1 MTRSHGTRIAT
12 LAGALLAV
20 ACGHGESAQPDLTAD
35 AVKHYAVLLDA
46 NYEDTISKMEAFKT
60 SVDAFVA
67 SPSADGY
74 DAMKQAWLEARIPYG
89 QSEFSR
95 FYGGPLDQAQGAM
108 NEWPIDENYVDY
120 TTGNPQGG
128 IINDVTQYPEIT
140 GLVLT
145 SLTGKGGT
153 ENLATGFH
161 ATEFL
166 IWGQR
171 PDQTAGPGERP
182 YTDYVDNGTATNQ
195 DRRRTYL
202 QTATTLLVEDMR
214 AVEAEWHLDDPQSYV
229 AGFVAAKPVD
239 SLTKIYR
246 GFSQMAI
253 SELYYERL
261 SNPYRSKDRKDEE
274 SCFSESTLHD
284 LVANAKGLENVY
296 SGTYGSLKG
305 ASLSDLIRAKD
316 PKLDSD
322 LKDQLAAIRKAI
334 EAIPDPFDHAVL
346 ADPASAESQK
356 VQAAIDACKPL
367 TDLLDQGAT
376 ALGIVNNL

>member
-1 MTRSHGTRIAT
+1 
-12 LAGALLAV
+12 LAV
-20 ACGHGESAQPDLTAD
+20 ACGHGESHKPDLAAE
-35 AVKHYAVLLDA
+35 AVKQYAAILDA
-46 NYEDTISKMEAFKT
+46 NYQDTISKMDALKT

-74 DAMKQAWLEARIPYG
+74 DAMKQAWIAARGPYG

-95 FYGGPLDQAQGAM
+95 FYGGPLDQEQGAM

-120 TTGNPQGG
+120 TAGNSQGG

-161 ATEFL
+161 AIEFL

-171 PDQTAGPGERP
+171 PDQTTGPGERP
-182 YTDYVDNGTATNQ
+182 YTDYVDQGTAANQ
-195 DRRRTYL
+195 DRRRAYL

-214 AVEAEWHLDDPQSYV
+214 AVEAEWRLDDPQSYG
-229 AGFVAAKPVD
+229 AGFVAASPVE

-261 SNPYRSKDRKDEE
+261 SNPYVSKDRKDEE
-274 SCFSESTLHD
+274 SCFSESTLND
-284 LVANAKGLENVY
+284 LIANAHGLENVY

-305 ASLSDLIRAKD
+305 ASVSDLIRAKD

-322 LKDQLAAIRKAI
+322 LKYQLTLIRTAI
-334 EAIPDPFDHAVL
+334 EAIPAPFDHAVL
-346 ADPASAESQK
+346 AVPTSDASQK
-356 VQAAIDACKPL
+356 VQAALAACKPL

-376 ALGIVNNL
+376 VLGIVNNL

>member
-1 MTRSHGTRIAT
+1 
-12 LAGALLAV
+12 
-20 ACGHGESAQPDLTAD
+20 
-35 AVKHYAVLLDA
+35 
-46 NYEDTISKMEAFKT
+46 
-60 SVDAFVA
+60 
-67 SPSADGY
+67 
-74 DAMKQAWLEARIPYG
+74 
-89 QSEFSR
+89 
-95 FYGGPLDQAQGAM
+95 
-108 NEWPIDENYVDY
+108 VDY
-120 TTGNPQGG
+120 TAGNPQGG
-128 IINDVTQYPEIT
+128 IINDVTQHPEIT
-140 GLVLT
+140 GLVLA

-161 ATEFL
+161 ALEFL

-171 PDQTAGPGERP
+171 LDQTAGPGERP
-182 YTDYVDNGTATNQ
+182 YTDYVDGGTAANQ
-195 DRRRTYL
+195 DRRRAYL
-202 QTATTLLVEDMR
+202 QTATTLLVADMR
-214 AVEAEWHLDDPQSYV
+214 AVEAEWHLDDPESYG
-229 AGFVAAKPVD
+229 AGFVAASPVE

-274 SCFSESTLHD
+274 SCFSESTLQD
-284 LVANAKGLENVY
+284 LIADAHGLESVY
-296 SGTYGSLKG
+296 SGAYGSLKG

-316 PKLDSD
+316 PKVDSA

-346 ADPASAESQK
+346 ADPASDPSQK

-367 TDLLDQGAT
+367 TDLLGQGAT